1 MSEDRTQPASKHR
14 RQMAREQG
22 LVVHSPELTAAA
34 GWLVAVVLLSFHTR
48 DLAGSLAGSIR
59 GAMAG
64 PTPIAAGPDE
74 LISRL
79 RSQFL
84 AIAVPFAIIL
94 GGFAAGSIL
103 AHQCQVRGLFAP
115 SHVAVD
121 PSRLW
126 NFPGGSGLGAMIE
139 RNVWAVVK
147 SAALIGAGIWT
158 IRAVWGDLLRTAQL
172 EIPDLARSAGS
183 IMFQQAIVLAAVLA
197 VLGLIDYFLR
207 HRRFEAM
214 LQTTPQQQ
222 REDQQLVEGDL
233 SLRSRRRQIANA
245 RRGEAADILAG
256 ASLALFG
263 DGGLVVII
271 AGGPPPRKVHVRS
284 ALSGEP
290 ALRLRRAVAQA
301 KLTRV
306 DAPALARRLG
316 HKEFATRPIPPDL
329 ADKLAGIW
337 PDHRI

>member
-34 GWLVAVVLLSFHTR
+34 GWLVAVVLLGFWTQ
-48 DLAGSLAGSIR
+48 DLAGGLAGSIR
-59 GAMAG
+59 EVLTG
-64 PTPIAAGPDE
+64 PTPVAADPAE
-74 LISRL
+74 LSARL

-84 AIAVPFAIIL
+84 VVAVPFSIIL
-94 GGFAAGSIL
+94 GGFAAGSIV
-103 AHQCQVRGLFAP
+103 AHQIQVRGLFAP
-115 SHVAVD
+115 SHIALD
-121 PSRLW
+121 PTRLW
-126 NFPGGSGLGAMIE
+126 NFSGGPGLGAMVE

-158 IRAVWGDLLRTAQL
+158 IRSVWGDLLRTTQL
-172 EIPDLARSAGS
+172 DIPDLALSAGS
-183 IMFQQAIVLAAVLA
+183 ILVRQSIVLAAVLV

-245 RRGEAADILAG
+245 RRGEAAEILAG

-263 DGGLVVII
+263 DGGMVVIL

-290 ALRLRRAVAQA
+290 ALRLRRAVTQA

-306 DAPALARRLG
+306 DAPDLARRLG
-316 HKEFATRPIPPDL
+316 HKQFASRPIPPSL
-329 ADKLAGIW
+329 AEKLAEIW
-337 PDHRI
+337 PDHRS